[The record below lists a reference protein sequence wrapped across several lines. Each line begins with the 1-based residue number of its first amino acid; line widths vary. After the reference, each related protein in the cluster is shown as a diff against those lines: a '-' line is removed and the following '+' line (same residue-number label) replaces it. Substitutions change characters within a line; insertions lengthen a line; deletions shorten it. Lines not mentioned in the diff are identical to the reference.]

1 MNRQEKA
8 SLIGLLQDDFSSSQ
22 AAFLVGYQ
30 GLTVAQLEKLR
41 KEVRA
46 KGGKLKVAKNR
57 LVRRAITDIDGV
69 CDLGGQLKNQL
80 GVVFAGS
87 GFTDI
92 AKVLVTFSKEHAALN
107 IVAGCLESELINK
120 EKIARL
126 ATLPSREI
134 LLSQLCGTI
143 KAPISNLVCALNMI
157 VLKPLWALKQIEA
170 QKQ

>member
-1 MNRQEKA
+1 MNRKEKA
-8 SLIGLLQDDFSSSQ
+8 SLIGLLQDDFSTSQ

-30 GLTVAQLEKLR
+30 GLTVAQMETLR

-57 LVRRAITDIDGV
+57 LVRRAVTDIEGT
-69 CDLGGQLKNQL
+69 CELGGQLKNQL
-80 GVVFAGS
+80 GVVFAGE

-92 AKVLVTFSKEHAALN
+92 AKVLVNFSKENAAFS

-120 EKIARL
+120 EKITRL
-126 ATLPSREI
+126 ATLPSKEI
-134 LLSQLCGTI
+134 LLAQMCGTI
-143 KAPISNLVCALNMI
+143 KAPVSNLVGVLNMI
-157 VLKPLWALKQIEA
+157 VLKPLFALKQIEA